1 MNRFRNSASHVLTS
15 LLGSF
20 VLVFGLWVPVSAL
33 AQSKTETPSKKSKTP
48 AQLSGSEK
56 GVFKILVENDPKGTE
71 EFEIAPSGNQFVTRS
86 KIQLTVIRGEKPV
99 QYLIESEL
107 VLKPNFEPVR
117 YRMVQKYEGN
127 IVTAKMDFQPEE
139 TKAEFNTGAETELRE
154 YKLAPDVA
162 LLDDNVFCHYILLA
176 RRYDYDRGGLQE
188 FSAFIPQESVGGV
201 LRMMYKGDEIIQ
213 VGGKALSVQHLVI
226 DTSDLKLDLYV
237 EGENHRMVK
246 LEVPSSNVV
255 VERVD

>member
-1 MNRFRNSASHVLTS
+1 
-15 LLGSF
+15 
-20 VLVFGLWVPVSAL
+20 
-33 AQSKTETPSKKSKTP
+33 
-48 AQLSGSEK
+48 
-56 GVFKILVENDPKGTE
+56 
-71 EFEIAPSGNQFVTRS
+71 
-86 KIQLTVIRGEKPV
+86 
-99 QYLIESEL
+99 
-107 VLKPNFEPVR
+107 
-117 YRMVQKYEGN
+117 
-127 IVTAKMDFQPEE
+127 
-139 TKAEFNTGAETELRE
+139 
-154 YKLAPDVA
+154 
-162 LLDDNVFCHYILLA
+162 LLA

>member
-1 MNRFRNSASHVLTS
+1 MNRLRNLVIHVLAFELCS
-15 LLGSF
+15 S
-20 VLVFGLWVPVSAL
+20 VLIFGLCAPVSVL
-33 AQSKTETPSKKSKTP
+33 AQVKTETPPKKSKAP
-48 AQLSGSEK
+48 AQLSGTEK

-71 EFEIAPSGNQFVTRS
+71 EFEIAPSGNQFVIQS
-86 KIQLTVIRGEKPV
+86 KIQLTVIRGEKSV
-99 QYLIESEL
+99 QYLIDSEL

-117 YRMVQKYEGN
+117 YRMIQKYEGN
-127 IVTAKMDFQPEE
+127 TATAKMDFQPEKA
-139 TKAEFNTGAETELRE
+139 KAEFNTGAETELRE

-201 LRMMYKGDEIIQ
+201 LRMMYKGDEKIQ
-213 VGGKALSVQHLVI
+213 VGGKALSVQHLII

-237 EGENHRMVK
+237 EGVNHRMVK